1 MEEQSS
7 SWGVGAG
14 GSAVADALVATRCEL
29 LVREARELVLAAA
42 WADVHDEDS
51 LVARDGGGRVL
62 PGTERARACGGDGTP
77 RVAEFAV
84 AELAVLLGVGHGSA
98 VHLLRDALD
107 VRERHPLW
115 WAQITAVAHA
125 DPAAVAD
132 GSVAGVRVWQAR
144 RVAGMCHAAGLDREQ
159 ARWVDAA
166 STRYAASLP
175 WGRFEALVAAKI
187 IEADPAAA
195 AARERAA
202 AMRRFVATGQTN
214 EHGLKTLIVQ
224 ANAGDVICLVALL
237 DRVARILAVQ
247 GDTDPVAVRRA
258 KAVEIVANPYACVR
272 LLEKHATPDQQTPQ
286 PDDQGDDQQHGD
298 QQHGDSQTADRA
310 GDSAGEAAAAG
321 FAERS
326 TDEPGGDAADAAGA
340 PGQGVLDL
348 FGDRRIDAREPTADP
363 ARTGASPAAAPART
377 SVAAA
382 LRGRAPAPTA
392 PTAPTA
398 PAAPAA
404 TAAPADLLGGVVVA
418 EPEPACTSPPAR
430 LRPGDLHP
438 AADDS
443 DDPPGDRNDSCP
455 ACGGRGVPGAAGE
468 DSASSRGWRGVDPE
482 RLLPAATVYVHL
494 SQESF
499 TRDAEGVARF
509 EDGIGPTTIE
519 AAVALLGHRR
529 VTITPVIDLAGQ
541 APVDGYEAPARLREA
556 VRLARPASVFPYSGH
571 TGRRLDL
578 DHTTAY
584 RPRAA
589 GGPPGQTRME
599 NLGPLG
605 RYEHRVKTHARGWV
619 LRQSAPGVYEWR
631 TRHGHWFRVDHT
643 GTHRL
648 GKHPHQ
654 SGQRSERATEDANL
668 AARIVRS
675 RAVLVATGD
684 SPLEAQFAHALAR

>member
-1 MEEQSS
+1 MEQSS

-42 WADVHDEDS
+42 WADAHDEDS
-51 LVARDGGGRVL
+51 LVARDGAGRVL

-144 RVAGMCHAAGLDREQ
+144 RVAGMCHAAGLDRGQ

-187 IEADPAAA
+187 VEADPAGA

-272 LLEKHATPDQQTPQ
+272 LLERHATPATPDQQP
-286 PDDQGDDQQHGD
+286 GD
-298 QQHGDSQTADRA
+298 QQPGARPGIRRAARVARRPRRRTPPTTAPPRA
-310 GDSAGEAAAAG
+310 PRATPGLRLDAAAG
-321 FAERS
+321 RRGAG
-326 TDEPGGDAADAAGA
+326 PGGAG
-340 PGQGVLDL
+340 
-348 FGDRRIDAREPTADP
+348 
-363 ARTGASPAAAPART
+363 
-377 SVAAA
+377 
-382 LRGRAPAPTA
+382 
-392 PTAPTA
+392 
-398 PAAPAA
+398 
-404 TAAPADLLGGVVVA
+404 
-418 EPEPACTSPPAR
+418 
-430 LRPGDLHP
+430 
-438 AADDS
+438 
-443 DDPPGDRNDSCP
+443 
-455 ACGGRGVPGAAGE
+455 
-468 DSASSRGWRGVDPE
+468 
-482 RLLPAATVYVHL
+482 
-494 SQESF
+494 
-499 TRDAEGVARF
+499 
-509 EDGIGPTTIE
+509 
-519 AAVALLGHRR
+519 
-529 VTITPVIDLAGQ
+529 PV
-541 APVDGYEAPARLREA
+541 R
-556 VRLARPASVFPYSGH
+556 
-571 TGRRLDL
+571 
-578 DHTTAY
+578 
-584 RPRAA
+584 
-589 GGPPGQTRME
+589 
-599 NLGPLG
+599 
-605 RYEHRVKTHARGWV
+605 
-619 LRQSAPGVYEWR
+619 
-631 TRHGHWFRVDHT
+631 
-643 GTHRL
+643 
-648 GKHPHQ
+648 
-654 SGQRSERATEDANL
+654 
-668 AARIVRS
+668 
-675 RAVLVATGD
+675 
-684 SPLEAQFAHALAR
+684 

>member
-1 MEEQSS
+1 MEEQS

-144 RVAGMCHAAGLDREQ
+144 RVAGLCHAAGLDRGQ

-187 IEADPAAA
+187 VEADPAGA

-272 LLEKHATPDQQTPQ
+272 LLEKHATPATPDQQP
-286 PDDQGDDQQHGD
+286 GD
-298 QQHGDSQTADRA
+298 QQPGDQQP
-310 GDSAGEAAAAG
+310 GDQQPGEAAAG
-321 FAERS
+321 FR
-326 TDEPGGDAADAAGA
+326 
-340 PGQGVLDL
+340 
-348 FGDRRIDAREPTADP
+348 
-363 ARTGASPAAAPART
+363 RTG
-377 SVAAA
+377 
-382 LRGRAPAPTA
+382 RGP
-392 PTAPTA
+392 
-398 PAAPAA
+398 
-404 TAAPADLLGGVVVA
+404 
-418 EPEPACTSPPAR
+418 
-430 LRPGDLHP
+430 
-438 AADDS
+438 
-443 DDPPGDRNDSCP
+443 
-455 ACGGRGVPGAAGE
+455 GGRGGGGCPPAQLAAEDGARASRGRRRTWRPGATRAGRRVPGPGGAGPVRRPAHRRTRTHRRPGPAGSE
-468 DSASSRGWRGVDPE
+468 PGRGPR
-482 RLLPAATVYVHL
+482 
-494 SQESF
+494 
-499 TRDAEGVARF
+499 RDIGSGGVARTRR
-509 EDGIGPTTIE
+509 GPHSIRQ
-519 AAVALLGHRR
+519 HR
-529 VTITPVIDLAGQ
+529 L
-541 APVDGYEAPARLREA
+541 
-556 VRLARPASVFPYSGH
+556 
-571 TGRRLDL
+571 
-578 DHTTAY
+578 
-584 RPRAA
+584 PR
-589 GGPPGQTRME
+589 Q
-599 NLGPLG
+599 
-605 RYEHRVKTHARGWV
+605 
-619 LRQSAPGVYEWR
+619 LRQLR
-631 TRHGHWFRVDHT
+631 QLR
-643 GTHRL
+643 
-648 GKHPHQ
+648 
-654 SGQRSERATEDANL
+654 
-668 AARIVRS
+668 
-675 RAVLVATGD
+675 
-684 SPLEAQFAHALAR
+684 